1 MKVEPIRD
9 LAVIQRIKRSL
20 SGKPRELCLFTL
32 GINTAF
38 RACDLLSIKI
48 GDVRY
53 LQLGDSM
60 EIKERKT
67 QKHRRVTLN
76 ASCVDSLQKLLRL
89 KVYQEDS
96 EYLFSG
102 QRGVLTVCTLNR
114 MVKKW
119 CANAG
124 LKGNYGT
131 HSLRKT
137 WGYHQRVTFNSDI
150 PCLMLAYNH
159 ASQRQ
164 TLDYLGIQSEEIRAI
179 YMNEI

>member
-1 MKVEPIRD
+1 MKVEPIRN
-9 LAVIQRIKRSL
+9 LAVIQRIKRNL
-20 SGKPRELCLFTL
+20 SDNLRDICLFTL

-38 RACDLLSIKI
+38 RANDLLSIKI

-53 LQLGDSM
+53 LQLGDSI
-60 EIKERKT
+60 EIKEKKT
-67 QKHRRVTLN
+67 RKHRIVTLN
-76 ASCVDSLQKLLRL
+76 ASCINSLQKYLNI
-89 KVYQEDS
+89 KMDQDDS
-96 EYLFSG
+96 EYLFTG
-102 QRGVLTVCTLNR
+102 QRGVLNVCTLNR

-119 CANAG
+119 CVNAG
-124 LKGNYGT
+124 LKGNYGS

-164 TLDYLGIQSEEIRAI
+164 TLDYLGIQSEEIKAI